1 MRGAVLLAQA
11 TGDEPAGG
19 AAAAEAIGATV
30 GALVV
35 TAVIAL
41 VVAGHRSGRV
51 RFLARL
57 ASVAERQTGLPGWAA
72 LPSAVMG
79 ISLLIAALGMYWDI
93 SLHIDN
99 GRDDGPLANPA
110 HYLIL
115 VGLYGSLLAGAL
127 SMALAGRERPCPT
140 AVHLG
145 GDWWAPVGG
154 LMIAACGAFAL
165 TGFPLD
171 DLWHRIFGQDVTLW
185 GPTHLMLIGGGSLA
199 TLGGMVLM
207 SEAITTVGRDP
218 ERERGRPFVFH
229 LRRGLL
235 VGGFLV
241 ALSTFQG
248 EFDFG
253 VPQFRLVLHP
263 ILIMLA
269 AGVGLVAA
277 RIYLGRGGALLAV
290 LGFVLIRGFIAIMV
304 GGVWGQTTPTFP
316 LYVVEA
322 LLVEAVFLRSGGR
335 SPVATGALAGVLIG
349 TVGLAAEWGWSH
361 VWVHIPWTTALLP
374 EALIAGLVTAVAGGA
389 VGGFIGGALTGA
401 GSAPATAFGAGP
413 ARPAGRLAARLTAV
427 DKRAA
432 LLGAVVLAAV
442 LAWNVPLS
450 DTGPRSAT
458 VSLRDVEPGPQRT
471 VAATI
476 RIEPPGAV
484 GDNPEFLNVT
494 AWQGRASVLDPLE
507 RTAPGEYR
515 TTEPIPVHG
524 GWKATLRLQQGSS
537 LVAVPIFQPEDRAI
551 PAPET
556 PASARFTRDF
566 RPDIAVLQ
574 RERKLDVAGALSA
587 VAYLTVLATALAL
600 LALLAWSLLRID
612 AGGPGR
618 TRGGRTASSRAELV

>member
-1 MRGAVLLAQA
+1 MRGVTLLAQA
-11 TGDEPAGG
+11 TGNEPAGG
-19 AAAAEAIGATV
+19 AAAAEAIGATA

-35 TAVIAL
+35 TTVIVLVIA
-41 VVAGHRSGRV
+41 AHRSR
-51 RFLARL
+51 RISWLHQLAGF
-57 ASVAERQTGLPGWAA
+57 AERQTGLPGWAA
-72 LPSAVMG
+72 LPSALVG
-79 ISLLIAALGMYWDI
+79 AALLTAALGMYWDI

-127 SMALAGRERPCPT
+127 SMALAGRERPCRT

-199 TLGGMVLM
+199 VLGGMVLLA
-207 SEAITTVGRDP
+207 EGITAVGRDS
-218 ERERGRPFVFH
+218 ERDSHPVLVYH

-269 AGVGLVAA
+269 ASIVLVAA
-277 RIYLGRGGALLAV
+277 RIYLGRGGALLSAF
-290 LGFVLIRGFIAIMV
+290 GFLAIRGLIAIMV
-304 GGVWGQTTPTFP
+304 DGVWGQTLPHFP
-316 LYVVEA
+316 LYLVEA
-322 LLVEAVFLRSGGR
+322 LLVELVFLRSAGR
-335 SPVATGALAGVLIG
+335 SPVAAGAFAGVLIG
-349 TVGLAAEWGWSH
+349 TIGLAAEWGWSH
-361 VWVHIPWTTALLP
+361 AWMPIPWPSALLP
-374 EALIAGLVTAVAGGA
+374 EAAIAGLVTAVAGGA
-389 VGGFIGGALTGA
+389 VGGFIGAALTG
-401 GSAPATAFGAGP
+401 SLPSRRPALLP
-413 ARPAGRLAARLTAV
+413 ARLGPV
-427 DKRAA
+427 DRRAA
-432 LLGAVVLAAV
+432 LLGAVALVAV

-450 DTGPRSAT
+450 EDGPPSAT
-458 VSLRDVEPGPQRT
+458 IALRDVRPGPDRT
-471 VAATI
+471 VAASI
-476 RIEPPGAV
+476 SVDPPTAV
-484 GDNPEFLNVT
+484 GDDPEFLNVT
-494 AWQGRASVLDPLE
+494 AWQGGGSVFDPLE
-507 RTAPGEYR
+507 RTGPGEYR
-515 TTEPIPVHG
+515 TTEPIPVYG

-556 PASARFTRDF
+556 PASARFTRGF
-566 RPDIAVLQ
+566 RPDLAVLQ
-574 RERKLDVAGALSA
+574 RERKEDVAPALSA
-587 VAYLTVLATALAL
+587 VAYLTVLAIALSLFAL
-600 LALLAWSLLRID
+600 IAWSLLRVD
-612 AGGPGR
+612 AGPR
-618 TRGGRTASSRAELV
+618 RRPKSRTATSRAELV